1 MGYMFNEATAFNQA
15 ISDWDVSSVTSM
27 DNMFNG
33 ASAFNQPIGD
43 WNVSSVTNMGNMFGV
58 VNGLSTTNMNQIHSS
73 FFSNSNW
80 PYDWSIIPLNDTNF
94 QTAVD
99 LWFSDQSSAIST
111 YGHIKDWN
119 VSGVTSMASAF
130 KDRTGFNE
138 NITGWDVSNVTN
150 MQQMF
155 KNASTFNQP
164 IGDWDVKSNF
174 HVFYVCR
181 SHCI

>member
-1 MGYMFNEATAFNQA
+1 
-15 ISDWDVSSVTSM
+15 
-27 DNMFNG
+27 
-33 ASAFNQPIGD
+33 
-43 WNVSSVTNMGNMFGV
+43 
-58 VNGLSTTNMNQIHSS
+58 MNQIHSS

-99 LWFSDQSSAIST
+99 LWFSDQASAIST

-138 NITGWDVSNVTN
+138 NITAWDVSNVTN
-150 MQQMF
+150 MANMF
-155 KNASTFNQP
+155 NGASTFNQP
-164 IGDWDVKSNF
+164 ISDWDVSSVKSMYSMFAGAIAFNQPIGNWDVSSVTHMGQIF
-174 HVFYVCR
+174 KNEVHSINRLGIGMCLR
-181 SHCI
+181 

>member
-1 MGYMFNEATAFNQA
+1 
-15 ISDWDVSSVTSM
+15 
-27 DNMFNG
+27 
-33 ASAFNQPIGD
+33 
-43 WNVSSVTNMGNMFGV
+43 MGNMFGV

-150 MQQMF
+150 MGQMF
-155 KNASTFNQP
+155 KMLVHSINQLE
-164 IGDWDVKSNF
+164 IGMCRLSK
-174 HVFYVCR
+174 VCILCLPEPLHLINR
-181 SHCI
+181 LEIGMCLQ